1 VPLDKLGMSFSVAL
15 ANAFKNGK
23 IPSISKSSIHV
34 DRTHLG
40 LPQADYFSWIQNFCN
55 EII

>member
-1 VPLDKLGMSFSVAL
+1 MSFSVAL